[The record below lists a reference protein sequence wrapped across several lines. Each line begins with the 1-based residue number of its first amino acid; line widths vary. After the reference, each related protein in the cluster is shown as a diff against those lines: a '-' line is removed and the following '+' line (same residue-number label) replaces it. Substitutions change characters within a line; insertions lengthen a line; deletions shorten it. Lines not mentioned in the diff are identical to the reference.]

1 MKKKGLLSQES
12 LKSLKEL
19 EQSAHATLGDVLYAK
34 VCKAVPELRTEQLGR
49 EKGILWWILHNQ
61 LEVLGRAERCKDL
74 LLQVIDQAIR
84 PAPET
89 ENAIYRL
96 GAALDHLKQNLT
108 FLVGEL
114 SSAPED
120 SYYVLD
126 RFLGS
131 NALSAKDASKYQA
144 ELLNS
149 VIIESESTKIK
160 KQLKK
165 MNHILQRNAGD
176 TALYA
181 TTIRTIDE
189 MLSAIDIYYAEI
201 DAFYN
206 CKARPAIVF
215 FHFRRVEAAGMRLL
229 AAVIMAETVI
239 ELLKALKALER

>member
-1 MKKKGLLSQES
+1 MKKKGLLSQGS

-19 EQSAHATLGDVLYAK
+19 EQNTHATLGDDLYAK
-34 VCKAVPELRTEQLGR
+34 VCKAVPELRTDRLGR

-74 LLQVIDQAIR
+74 LLQVISHATS
-84 PAPET
+84 PALET
-89 ENAIYRL
+89 ENATYRL

-108 FLVGEL
+108 FLTGEL

-126 RFLGS
+126 SFLGA
-131 NALSAKDASKYQA
+131 NALSTKDARKYQA
-144 ELLNS
+144 ELLNP
-149 VIIESESTKIK
+149 VIINGGSAGIK

-165 MNHILQRNAGD
+165 MNHILQRNGGD
-176 TALYA
+176 KALAA

-189 MLSAIDIYYAEI
+189 MLSAIDIYYAEV

-206 CKARPAIVF
+206 CKSRPAIVF
-215 FHFRRVEAAGMRLL
+215 SHFRRAEAAGMRLL
-229 AAVIMAETVI
+229 AAVLMAGTVI
-239 ELLKALKALER
+239 EVLNALKAFG